1 MFGQDSHESLDRTQN
16 GSVNDH
22 WSTETGLE
30 RHFMPRVLLGIV
42 LIRRELLRSE
52 SWFHLFVFI
61 GGISG
66 LLFSGIFMLV
76 LQIKSNRL
84 LEIDLDSS
92 ALVLSLQ
99 SVIDLNVDL
108 WPIECTITVIV
119 GPGSAKFVQGFLKS
133 RLCDIPLLLSA
144 KTVLRSS

>member
-1 MFGQDSHESLDRTQN
+1 MLIAR
-16 GSVNDH
+16 
-22 WSTETGLE
+22 WL
-30 RHFMPRVLLGIV
+30 IV
-42 LIRRELLRSE
+42 
-52 SWFHLFVFI
+52 
-61 GGISG
+61 
-66 LLFSGIFMLV
+66 FMLI
-76 LQIKSNRL
+76 LQVESNRL

-99 SVIDLNVDL
+99 SIIDLNVDL
-108 WPIECTITVIV
+108 WPIECTITVII